1 MSNYVILLFRPSS
14 NLPPARDWTVSP
26 PNPSICWSSNPC
38 AYIRDCALGRW
49 LKINWVIRGEP
60 WSARTSTTKETSEF
74 SLYNVK
80 TMRKVAVCKPGRQPF
95 PEPAQ
100 ASTLILDF
108 PASRTVWL
116 NFCSWNFYGTPSW
129 LIYHPTQSKSQS
141 PSSSQRSP
149 ARSGLSCPQP
159 LTLSELTTFGIS

>member
-1 MSNYVILLFRPSS
+1 MSFSYSG
-14 NLPPARDWTVSP
+14 PPATCHLLGTELCLPQIHPYVEVLTHVP
-26 PNPSICWSSNPC
+26 ILEIAP
-38 AYIRDCALGRW
+38 LGRW